1 MIVVSENLTFI
12 INMLYLSGKIRA
24 EILGEEFFNM
34 PGASWGSVIAKKR
47 DVFQQVFS
55 SLSDLFQCEKLCE

>member
-1 MIVVSENLTFI
+1 MIVASDNLTFI

-34 PGASWGSVIAKKR
+34 LGASWGSVIAKKEM
-47 DVFQQVFS
+47 FFS
-55 SLSDLFQCEKLCE
+55 KFFLLYPSLFQCEKLCE